1 MKYFN
6 NTLKKSILD
15 YLTLYDNIL
24 PSKHEDHME
33 KSVFNQDYT
42 LFLSYLRY
50 VRQSAGL
57 TQKQVAERIQ
67 QTQSFVSKCE
77 RGERRIDVIELL
89 VISEAMGISM
99 EDFIHQLKNV
109 LE

>member
-1 MKYFN
+1 
-6 NTLKKSILD
+6 
-15 YLTLYDNIL
+15 
-24 PSKHEDHME
+24 ME
-33 KSVFNQDYT
+33 KSVFNQNYT
-42 LFLSYLRY
+42 LFLSFLRY
-50 VRQSAGL
+50 VRKSAGL

-89 VISEAMGISM
+89 AFCDAIGISI